1 VTTEELKRLRELCEA
16 QKTFLPYRYA
26 EGFGRINTAWAEP
39 YCRELEVCTGL
50 TDEQGRLVVGAVNAL
65 PSLLDEV
72 ERLQAELA
80 KVKVENRKLHTDAMF
95 SQTAGEREACA
106 KVAESYPMFG
116 AVVAAAIRARGE
128 SEVSRG

>member
-1 VTTEELKRLRELCEA
+1 MDGDVCHVRDGWFYTLAKTSHGCFAWFDRRNSKDDGRCKADAELIAASR
-16 QKTFLPYRYA
+16 T
-26 EGFGRINTAWAEP
+26 
-39 YCRELEVCTGL
+39 
-50 TDEQGRLVVGAVNAL
+50 AL